1 MKKSLLFAVMATMT
15 IGLVGCGGTTN
26 TENTEVETTVEEST
40 NSDVNEETNNATDAE
55 TAAEEEV
62 VAEPEEQLL
71 SESIA
76 NKIKGF
82 AVEVRYPD
90 NGKYVAELNDNILVL
105 KNEADNMNIKLVAE
119 ESAESSFNND
129 KNSRTESEGYA
140 ELKAGE
146 NECYVY
152 ISSGNEAK
160 YAIKIGNTSEG
171 KLVVLRISLKKLSS
185 SGESDLATMMA
196 SEDMQTILNNL
207 SFDANA
213 ETISVDGTISNDGKY
228 YLKTIDESK
237 YTANGS
243 ELKPE
248 TGVNGI
254 VVTLSNDSAKTWIE
268 IRDYKYESLE
278 KAAEYKESTGKV
290 LNDDEVGGIKVKYE
304 EISDSPDKYE
314 CNRSYLVEKDGI
326 VYQINYQVYKGM
338 SVEESQQLLD
348 DIVSNLTKYAE

>member
-1 MKKSLLFAVMATMT
+1 MKKYLVLVLMAAMT
-15 IGLVGCGGTTN
+15 IGITACGSSSN
-26 TENTEVETTVEEST
+26 TENTEIETTVEEST
-40 NSDVNEETNNATDAE
+40 SSEVNEASNDATETESE
-55 TAAEEEV
+55 TEEEV

-76 NKIKGF
+76 NKVKGF

-105 KNEADNMNIKLVAE
+105 KNEADNMNIKLFAE
-119 ESAESSFNND
+119 ESSENSFSKD
-129 KNSRTESEGYA
+129 KNDRAESEGFA

-152 ISSGNEAK
+152 ISGGNKAK
-160 YAIKIGNTSEG
+160 YNIKIGNTSEG
-171 KLVVLRISLKKLSS
+171 KLVVLRIWLEKLSS
-185 SGESDLATMMA
+185 SGDSDLETMMA

-213 ETISVDGTISNDGKY
+213 ETFSVDGTISNDSKY

-338 SVEESQQLLD
+338 SVEDSQQLLE
-348 DIVSNLTKYAE
+348 DIVSNLTTYTE